1 MTYKANHKR
10 YNEMQYRNCGSSGLK
25 LPLISLGLWHNFGG
39 KTINPE
45 SKKVLFKAFD
55 LGITHFDLANNY
67 GPPYGSA
74 ETNFGKVMKSDLKK
88 YRDELIISSK
98 AGYDMWEGPYGEWGS
113 KKHIVASCDQSLKRM
128 CVDYFDIFY
137 SHRFDPNTPLEETA
151 DALESIYRSGKAQ
164 YIGVSSYSS
173 KKTNQM
179 FEILKSRNIKILIHQ
194 PSYSLINRWI
204 EKDLTKTLLKKGIGC
219 IAFSPL
225 AQGMLSE
232 KYLKGIPKISR
243 ANQKITSLDK
253 SLITK
258 KNIKMINELNSI
270 AKKRGQSLSQMALAW
285 TLNNKAVTSAL
296 IGVRNLKQLKEN
308 VESLKNLNFSKK
320 NYHQLTKK
328 LKMVELIYGFHL
340 ALINYSII
348 LKSDLYLSV
357 IVRPNPGLLSS
368 KSINPFSGTGSPSK
382 I

>member
-1 MTYKANHKR
+1 MTYKAFEKR
-10 YNEMQYRNCGSSGLK
+10 YSEMEYRKCGASGLK

-74 ETNFGKVMKSDLKK
+74 EANFGKIMKRDLKK

-98 AGYDMWEGPYGEWGS
+98 AGYDMWDGPYGEWGS
-113 KKHIVASCDQSLKRM
+113 KKHVIASCNQSLKRM
-128 CVDYFDIFY
+128 NLDYVDIFY

-151 DALESIYRSGKAQ
+151 DALETIYRSGKAQ
-164 YIGVSSYSS
+164 YIGISSYSAKQT
-173 KKTNQM
+173 KKM
-179 FEILKSRNIKILIHQ
+179 YEILNSRNIKILIHQ

-204 EKDLTKTLLKKGIGC
+204 EKDLTKTLINKGIGC

-232 KYLKGIPKISR
+232 KYLKGIPKVSR

-253 SLITK
+253 KLITSR
-258 KNIKMINELNSI
+258 NITMIKELNII
-270 AKKRGQSLSQMALAW
+270 AKKRGQSLSQMSIAW
-285 TLNNKAVTSAL
+285 VLNNKAVTSAL

-308 VESLKNLNFSKK
+308 VDTLKRLDFTNN
-320 NYHQLTKK
+320 
-328 LKMVELIYGFHL
+328 ELS
-340 ALINYSII
+340 LINKKAKDGNIN
-348 LKSDLYLSV
+348 LWLA
-357 IVRPNPGLLSS
+357 SS
-368 KSINPFSGTGSPSK
+368 SH
-382 I
+382 

>member
-1 MTYKANHKR
+1 MTYKAFEKR
-10 YNEMQYRNCGSSGLK
+10 YSEMEYRKCGASGLK

-74 ETNFGKVMKSDLKK
+74 EANFGKIMKRDLKK

-98 AGYDMWEGPYGEWGS
+98 AGYDMWDGPYGEWGS
-113 KKHIVASCDQSLKRM
+113 KKHVIASCDQSLKRM
-128 CVDYFDIFY
+128 NLDYVDIFY

-151 DALESIYRSGKAQ
+151 DALETIYRSGKAQ
-164 YIGVSSYSS
+164 YIGISSYSAKQT
-173 KKTNQM
+173 KKM
-179 FEILKSRNIKILIHQ
+179 YEILNSRNIKILIHQ

-204 EKDLTKTLLKKGIGC
+204 EKDLTKTLINKGIGC

-232 KYLKGIPKISR
+232 KYLKGIPKVSR

-253 SLITK
+253 KLITSR
-258 KNIKMINELNSI
+258 NITMIKELNII
-270 AKKRGQSLSQMALAW
+270 AKKRGQSLSQMSIAW
-285 TLNNKAVTSAL
+285 VLNNKAVTSAL

-308 VESLKNLNFSKK
+308 VDTLKRLDFTNN
-320 NYHQLTKK
+320 
-328 LKMVELIYGFHL
+328 ELS
-340 ALINYSII
+340 LINKKAKDGNIN
-348 LKSDLYLSV
+348 LWLA
-357 IVRPNPGLLSS
+357 SS
-368 KSINPFSGTGSPSK
+368 SH
-382 I
+382 

>member
-1 MTYKANHKR
+1 MTYKAFEKR
-10 YNEMQYRNCGSSGLK
+10 YSEMEYRKCGASGLK

-74 ETNFGKVMKSDLKK
+74 EANFGKIMKRDLKK

-98 AGYDMWEGPYGEWGS
+98 AGYDMWDGPYGEWGS
-113 KKHIVASCDQSLKRM
+113 KKHIIASCDQSLKRM
-128 CVDYFDIFY
+128 NLDYVDIFY

-164 YIGVSSYSS
+164 YIGISSYSAKQT
-173 KKTNQM
+173 KKM
-179 FEILKSRNIKILIHQ
+179 YEILNSRNIKLLIHQ

-204 EKDLTKTLLKKGIGC
+204 EKDLTKTLTNKGIGC

-232 KYLKGIPKISR
+232 KYLKGIPKVSR
-243 ANQKITSLDK
+243 ANQKITSLLK
-253 SLITK
+253 KLISA
-258 KNIKMINELNSI
+258 KNIRTIKDLNII
-270 AKKRGQSLSQMALAW
+270 AKKRGQSLAQMSLAW
-285 TLNNKAVTSAL
+285 VLNNKAVTSAL
-296 IGVRNLKQLKEN
+296 IGVRNLKQLNEN
-308 VESLKNLNFSKK
+308 VASLNNLDFTKSELTLISKK
-320 NYHQLTKK
+320 AREGNINLW
-328 LKMVELIYGFHL
+328 L
-340 ALINYSII
+340 A
-348 LKSDLYLSV
+348 
-357 IVRPNPGLLSS
+357 SS
-368 KSINPFSGTGSPSK
+368 SH
-382 I
+382 

>member
-1 MTYKANHKR
+1 MTFKALDKR
-10 YNEMQYRNCGSSGLK
+10 YSEMEYRKCGASGLK

-39 KTINPE
+39 KTINLE

-74 ETNFGKVMKSDLKK
+74 EANFGKIIKRDLKK

-98 AGYDMWEGPYGEWGS
+98 AGYDMWDGPYGEWGS
-113 KKHIVASCDQSLKRM
+113 KKHVIASCDQSLKRM
-128 CVDYFDIFY
+128 NLDYVDIFY

-164 YIGVSSYSS
+164 YIGISSYSAKQT
-173 KKTNQM
+173 KKM
-179 FEILKSRNIKILIHQ
+179 YEILNSRNIKILIHQ

-204 EKDLTKTLLKKGIGC
+204 EKDLTKTLINKGIGC

-225 AQGMLSE
+225 AQGMLSD
-232 KYLKGIPKISR
+232 KYLKGIPKVSR

-253 SLITK
+253 KLITSR
-258 KNIKMINELNSI
+258 NITMIKDLNII
-270 AKKRGQSLSQMALAW
+270 AKKRGQSLSQMSIAW
-285 TLNNKAVTSAL
+285 ILNNKAVTSAL

-308 VESLKNLNFSKK
+308 VDTLKRLDFTNN
-320 NYHQLTKK
+320 
-328 LKMVELIYGFHL
+328 ELS
-340 ALINYSII
+340 LINKKAKDGNIN
-348 LKSDLYLSV
+348 LWLA
-357 IVRPNPGLLSS
+357 SS
-368 KSINPFSGTGSPSK
+368 SH
-382 I
+382 